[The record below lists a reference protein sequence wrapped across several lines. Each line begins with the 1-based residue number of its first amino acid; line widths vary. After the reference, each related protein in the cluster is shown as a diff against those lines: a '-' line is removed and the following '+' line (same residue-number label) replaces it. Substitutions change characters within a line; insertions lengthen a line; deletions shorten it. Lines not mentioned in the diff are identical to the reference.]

1 MKSLQVL
8 EAEENQLQPDSNQP
22 HHPHQSTHEVDLRD
36 MDGDEAVE
44 ITPNAEQK

>member
-22 HHPHQSTHEVDLRD
+22 HHPHQPKHE
-36 MDGDEAVE
+36 MDFMDTEWDEIEE
-44 ITPNAEQK
+44 ITQNSTK